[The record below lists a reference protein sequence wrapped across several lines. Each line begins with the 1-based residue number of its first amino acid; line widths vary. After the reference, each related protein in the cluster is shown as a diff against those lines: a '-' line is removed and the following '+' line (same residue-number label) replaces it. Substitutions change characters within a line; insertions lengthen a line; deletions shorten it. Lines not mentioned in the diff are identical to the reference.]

1 MSLVSKILSRFKITL
16 FQIHLKTIFQAV
28 NVTWMDPLTMF
39 VMLMMENVLV
49 KIILMDI
56 IVTRVQK
63 AGGISQILRVR
74 AIFQILDTD

>member
-1 MSLVSKILSRFKITL
+1 
-16 FQIHLKTIFQAV
+16 
-28 NVTWMDPLTMF
+28 MDPLTMF